1 MNVQSTAWIIRNAFA
16 CPELATECS
25 AMIAKHMKD
34 AAWKEGHRRCM
45 PKSAKPDGAAER
57 EARIEALLWRHILAE
72 GQVTATRLN
81 SLTAKGESPIREAL
95 ARMVTDGRVV
105 KTLKPCPN
113 VKNHRIVAFFSI
125 AGAN

>member
-1 MNVQSTAWIIRNAFA
+1 MNAQTPWIIRNAFK
-16 CPELATECS
+16 CPELATEHS
-25 AMIAKHMKD
+25 AMIGEHMKK
-34 AAWKEGHRRCM
+34 AAWAEDNRSAM
-45 PKSAKPDGAAER
+45 PKSAKPDGATER
-57 EARIEALLWRHILAE
+57 EARIEALLWRHIMAE